1 MGRTIKLILY
11 YFAYQFAVAIPG
23 MFGYTIWKCF
33 ETQSFDLHNA
43 PTSLAII
50 LSLLGTLLM
59 AWHLIHYK
67 YEKLDKHTL
76 AYLLLKPTCLY
87 ILMGAAAIIWMNWLS
102 EMVHLPNIA
111 ENVFAQMKNNVFG
124 ILSVCIIAPIFEEI
138 FFRGAIEGYLLRK
151 WENPRWAILVSAL
164 IFGLIHMNPA
174 QILFAFL
181 FGIILGELYYRTGS
195 LLPSIILHF
204 INNTLSLI
212 LMNVFEEKDTLT
224 DILGNTT
231 AVHVWGMTGIAIF
244 CLTFLLFKKEV
255 KPVQWA
261 VEATEPVPAEE
272 TNPQN

>member
-1 MGRTIKLILY
+1 MGES
-11 YFAYQFAVAIPG
+11 P
-23 MFGYTIWKCF
+23 
-33 ETQSFDLHNA
+33 
-43 PTSLAII
+43 
-50 LSLLGTLLM
+50 LG
-59 AWHLIHYK
+59 HPCVSP
-67 YEKLDKHTL
+67 
-76 AYLLLKPTCLY
+76 YLRIDTHES
-87 ILMGAAAIIWMNWLS
+87 GTDT
-102 EMVHLPNIA
+102 
-111 ENVFAQMKNNVFG
+111 
-124 ILSVCIIAPIFEEI
+124 
-138 FFRGAIEGYLLRK
+138 
-151 WENPRWAILVSAL
+151 
-164 IFGLIHMNPA
+164 
-174 QILFAFL
+174 FAFL